1 MVVPEVET
9 YQLQTEDLALQ
20 ATESLLASAQAVINL
35 QVPTVGVVV
44 LPGVKAHNPSEPPP
58 LQASLEVYDE
68 QAALTIQFVPS
79 ETHPVPNPAPVRAIE
94 QAALV
99 ANLKSPQTF
108 TLQALVPVVYPT
120 GNS

>member
-35 QVPTVGVVV
+35 QVPTKGVVE

-58 LQASLEVYDE
+58 PQASLEVYDE
-68 QAALTIQFVPS
+68 QAALTIQFVSS
-79 ETHPVPNPAPVRAIE
+79 ETHPVPNPAPVRTTE

-99 ANLKSPQTF
+99 VSLKSF
-108 TLQALVPVVYPT
+108 ANVVEL
-120 GNS
+120 NKL